1 VRRAGAGPGTGRW
14 VETSSAV
21 HDAARSSTLRRLA
34 AVGLAGYGVVHLL
47 VAGLVLQLAW
57 RGGGP
62 RSSDQESTAD
72 PTGAL
77 AVLAGSTAGRWLLAL
92 LAVGFAALTV
102 WQAVEVLRHRRAVP
116 QPGPERRAAVLQLLR
131 TVGSALV
138 YGWLTWLTV
147 RAALAGGQQR
157 DDEQR
162 SARGVLALPGG
173 QWLVVG
179 AGVVLVVIGVYQLQ
193 KGWRAGFLDELDL
206 DGLPPRL
213 GRLTRVVCQGAFV
226 AKGASFAAVGVVLG
240 WAAATFDPDQATGLD
255 GALQTIVATRYG
267 PWVLTG
273 IAAGFAAFSVYCFT
287 RARHPVS

>member
-1 VRRAGAGPGTGRW
+1 
-14 VETSSAV
+14 VETADAV
-21 HDAARSSTLRRLA
+21 HDAAHSSTLRRLA

-47 VAGLVLQLAW
+47 VAGLVLQLAR
-57 RGGGP
+57 RGGG
-62 RSSDQESTAD
+62 DGGGESTAD

-77 AVLAGSTAGRWLLAL
+77 AVLAGSTAGRWLLVL
-92 LAVGFAALTV
+92 LAAGFAALTV
-102 WQAVEVLRHRRAVP
+102 WQAVEVLRHRRVLPA
-116 QPGPERRAAVLQLLR
+116 PGADRRQALLHLLR
-131 TVGSALV
+131 TLGSAVV

-147 RAALAGGQQR
+147 RAAVAGGQQR

-173 QWLVVG
+173 TWLVVG
-179 AGVVLVVIGVYQLQ
+179 AGAVLVVIGVHQVV

-206 DGLPPRL
+206 DGFPTGL
-213 GRLTRVVCQGAFV
+213 GRVTRVVCQAAFV
-226 AKGASFAAVGVVLG
+226 AKGASFTAVGGVLG
-240 WAAATFDPDQATGLD
+240 WAAVTADPDQATGLD
-255 GALQTIVATRYG
+255 GALQAIVATRFG

>member
-1 VRRAGAGPGTGRW
+1 M
-14 VETSSAV
+14 ETTDAV
-21 HDAARSSTLRRLA
+21 HEAAHSSTLRRLA
-34 AVGLAGYGVVHLL
+34 GVGLAGYGVVHLL

-57 RGGGP
+57 RAGGP
-62 RSSDQESTAD
+62 GGSGQESTAD

-77 AVLAGSTAGRWLLAL
+77 AVLAGSTAGRSLLVL
-92 LAVGFAALTV
+92 LSVGFAALTV
-102 WQAVEVLRHRRAVP
+102 WQAVEVLRHRRRV
-116 QPGPERRAAVLQLLR
+116 PGPGPDRRSAVLQLLR
-131 TVGSALV
+131 TLGSALV
-138 YGWLTWLTV
+138 YGWLTWLAA
-147 RAALAGGQQR
+147 RAAVLGGQQR

-173 QWLVVG
+173 QELVVG
-179 AGVVLVVIGVYQLQ
+179 AGVVLVVIGVYQVQ
-193 KGWRAGFLDELDL
+193 KGWRAGFLGELDL
-206 DGLPPRL
+206 DGFPPGL

-240 WAAATFDPDQATGLD
+240 WAAVAADPEQATGLD